1 MKTFFGI
8 ARRVL
13 LRTCILYTVLSL
25 VLFLVG
31 SAIPQFGNMIEVSGL
46 LTIFAF
52 ALLLAVAGLILG
64 VERFPIS
71 LRVAL
76 HYLASLAT
84 YLVIFV
90 FIAQKASGATAI
102 FSNLIFFTLIY
113 ALVMGIYLFAYYS
126 LKKEETKKEKS
137 GEGYRSIYK

>member
-1 MKTFFGI
+1 MKTFLNI
-8 ARRVL
+8 ARRIL

-25 VLFLVG
+25 VLFLIG

-64 VERFPIS
+64 VERFPIA

-102 FSNLIFFTLIY
+102 FSNTVFFTILY

-126 LKKEETKKEKS
+126 LKKDEKQEKK
-137 GEGYRSIYK
+137 GEGYQRIYK